1 VDDPVLTSA
10 VLQRLAAGRW
20 TIPVLALL
28 SREQGSRF
36 AVIERRFS
44 LSRNS
49 LTRTLAYL
57 REQGWV
63 MPNPGHGH
71 PLRPEYVLTDS
82 GRAIGAACERIEDV
96 RARLGLEAPDLSR
109 WTLPVAGGLGEDWTR
124 FNALQSRLAPVTP
137 RALSLT
143 LQAMIGQ
150 DLVMRRLEDRFPPVA
165 LYGLTGRGRWR
176 GDQAAVPCPCARY
189 SSDCISIRRLTV
201 RSNSNL
207 PSPSA

>member
-1 VDDPVLTSA
+1 MVKRVDDPVLTSA

-36 AVIERRFS
+36 AVIERRFA

-82 GRAIGAACERIEDV
+82 GRAVGAACERIEDV
-96 RARLGLEAPDLSR
+96 RVRLGLEAPDLSR
-109 WTLPVAGGLGEDWTR
+109 WTLPVAGGLGDDWTR

-150 DLVMRRLEDRFPPVA
+150 DLVARRLEDRFPPVA
-165 LYGLTGRGRWR
+165 LYGLTGRGVEL
-176 GDQAAVPCPCARY
+176 AEAVAG
-189 SSDCISIRRLTV
+189 
-201 RSNSNL
+201 
-207 PSPSA
+207 

>member
-1 VDDPVLTSA
+1 MNDPVLTSA
-10 VLQRLAAGRW
+10 ILQRLAAGRW

-82 GRAIGAACERIEDV
+82 GRAVGAACERIEDV
-96 RARLGLEAPDLSR
+96 RVRLGLEAPELSR
-109 WTLPVAGGLGEDWTR
+109 WTLPVARGLGEWTR
-124 FNALQSRLAPVTP
+124 FNALQLRLAPVTP

-150 DLVMRRLEDRFPPVA
+150 DLVTRRLEDRFPPMA
-165 LYGLTGRGRWR
+165 LYGLTGRGAELA
-176 GDQAAVPCPCARY
+176 GAVAG
-189 SSDCISIRRLTV
+189 
-201 RSNSNL
+201 
-207 PSPSA
+207 

>member
-1 VDDPVLTSA
+1 MNDPVLTSA

-49 LTRTLAYL
+49 LTRTLTYL

-71 PLRPEYVLTDS
+71 PLRPEYVLTYS
-82 GRAIGAACERIEDV
+82 GRAVGGACERIEDARV
-96 RARLGLEAPDLSR
+96 RLGLEAPDLSR
-109 WTLPVAGGLGEDWTR
+109 WTLPVAGGLGDDWTR

-150 DLVMRRLEDRFPPVA
+150 DLVTRRLEDRFPPVA
-165 LYGLTGRGRWR
+165 LYGLTGRGAELA
-176 GDQAAVPCPCARY
+176 GAV
-189 SSDCISIRRLTV
+189 SG
-201 RSNSNL
+201 
-207 PSPSA
+207 